1 MKYELHTY
9 IYCAALQGRKQAEVH
24 SLFFIRTSKIKLR
37 LQVFLGFW
45 HLSIFLIDLALGQ
58 SARPRFEPKP
68 ITKFTL
74 RHPPPPPP
82 HKLHSFFFIRTLCFC
97 WGSSFLNFSTFEPV
111 FFLFFFLAWA
121 VLRLNFLIF
130 FLNFW
135 CSDSVFSTFLKY
147 FSEICN
153 QGLKINLKL

>member
-1 MKYELHTY
+1 MSKNYSDTKKWLTENSLLMSGLRRLFLCIQFLLNCLT
-9 IYCAALQGRKQAEVH
+9 INWMQCSWFSKGRMF
-24 SLFFIRTSKIKLR
+24 SLVLSN
-37 LQVFLGFW
+37 W
-45 HLSIFLIDLALGQ
+45 HLHF
-58 SARPRFEPKP
+58 
-68 ITKFTL
+68 
-74 RHPPPPPP
+74 
-82 HKLHSFFFIRTLCFC
+82 FFFIRTLCFC